1 MSTQRK
7 GILAAGNFIVDHV
20 KMIDAYPQQDMLA
33 NILSESQSNGG
44 GPYNVLKD
52 LAAMK
57 AGFPLA
63 ACGLVGDDE
72 NGRWIRH
79 DLTVHG
85 IDASQLRS
93 TRERTTSYTDAM
105 TVQESG
111 RRTFFHQ
118 RGANALFDVIHCNF
132 ANTQARLFHL
142 GYLMLLD
149 RLDTFDEHGHTR
161 AANLLARAKSAGLE
175 TSVDVVSTEHGQFR
189 EIALSALPF
198 TDHLIINE
206 AEASRILR
214 TSLGANDPV
223 ALLGAA
229 RQLITAGVQRS
240 VTIHTE
246 RVAVTATRE
255 GEHGIQPSLQLP
267 TGFNQ
272 GATGAGDAFAAGLLY
287 GLHEGWTLPE
297 RLRLAVCTAA
307 ASLTDPTPSRGVL
320 PVTECLLLADRHGF
334 GPFGQRA

>member
-20 KMIDAYPQQDMLA
+20 KMIDAWPQQDMLA

-85 IDASQLRS
+85 IDVSQLRS

-105 TVQESG
+105 TVQDSG
-111 RRTFFHQ
+111 RRTFFHH
-118 RGANALFDVIHCNF
+118 RGANAQFDVIHCNF
-132 ANTQARLFHL
+132 AKSQARLFHL
-142 GYLMLLD
+142 GYLLLLD
-149 RLDTFDEHGHTR
+149 RLDSFDSYGQTR
-161 AANLLARAKSAGLE
+161 AANLLAAAKAAGLE
-175 TSVDVVSTEHGQFR
+175 TCVDLVSAEHSQFR
-189 EIALSALPF
+189 EIVLSALPF
-198 TDHLIINE
+198 TDHLVLNE
-206 AEASRILR
+206 VEASRVLR
-214 TSLGANDPV
+214 STLIADNPA
-223 ALLGAA
+223 ALLDAA
-229 RQLITAGVQRS
+229 RQLLVAGVLRS

-246 RVAVTATRE
+246 RGAVAATRE
-255 GEHGIQPSLQLP
+255 GEHRIQPSLKLP
-267 TGFNQ
+267 AGYCQ

-287 GLHEGWTLPE
+287 GLHEQWSLE
-297 RLRLAVCTAA
+297 RRLRLAVCAA
-307 ASLTDPTPSRGVL
+307 TASLADPTPSNAVL
-320 PVTECLLLADRHGF
+320 PVHECLDLADRFGF
-334 GPFGQRA
+334 GAFGSPT

>member
-1 MSTQRK
+1 MSTQRT

-20 KMIDAYPQQDMLA
+20 KIIDDYPQQDMLA
-33 NILSESQSNGG
+33 SIVSESQSNGG

-85 IDASQLRS
+85 IVTAKLHC

-105 TVQESG
+105 TVQSTG

-132 ANTQARLFHL
+132 ADSNARLFHL

-149 RLDTFDEHGHTR
+149 RLDSFDEHGQTR
-161 AANLLARAKSAGLE
+161 AANLLACAQAAGLE
-175 TSVDVVSTEHGQFR
+175 TSVDAVSTEHPQFR

-198 TDHLIINE
+198 TDHLILNE
-206 AEASRILR
+206 VEASRILR
-214 TSLGANDPV
+214 ASLGANEPV

-229 RQLITAGVQRS
+229 RQLLSAGVRRCRRYS
-240 VTIHTE
+240 
-246 RVAVTATRE
+246 
-255 GEHGIQPSLQLP
+255 
-267 TGFNQ
+267 
-272 GATGAGDAFAAGLLY
+272 
-287 GLHEGWTLPE
+287 
-297 RLRLAVCTAA
+297 
-307 ASLTDPTPSRGVL
+307 
-320 PVTECLLLADRHGF
+320 
-334 GPFGQRA
+334 